1 MSKFTLRVAAALCFA
16 TAALSPSLAAAQSP
30 EGKWQMSTGEARVT
44 VTLCG
49 DGTQLCA
56 QLTWLSADART
67 KGNVALLNGY
77 VVAGARAVD
86 EGEWKGKVQYD
97 GDSATGSIKLV
108 SDDTLRVSGC
118 KLICKTFE
126 FNRI

>member
-1 MSKFTLRVAAALCFA
+1 MKTLAAL
-16 TAALSPSLAAAQSP
+16 ALIGGLGMAPALAAGPNP
-30 EGKWQMSTGEARVT
+30 EGSWQSSNGEARVN

-56 QLTWLSADART
+56 QLISVSGEART
-67 KGNVALLNGY
+67 EGNLELLNAY
-77 VVAGARAVD
+77 VVNEARPVT
-86 EGEWKGKVQYD
+86 ETTWKGTVHFD
-97 GDSATGSIKLV
+97 GDSAMGSIELV
-108 SDDTLRVSGC
+108 SDSTMTVSGC